1 MTETILRLLT
11 RLSEAGDGAILSGE
25 LAVSFFGPVFDRLLA
40 KRVLVE
46 QAPLADWEVC
56 DACECGLPSRPI
68 RKAGD
73 GYRAECPLDRRH
85 DVDLTEDDLRV
96 FRIGG
101 GALASVIGTAAGFG
115 TAPKLAAE
123 KVWRLGDTPSGRAV
137 FLALEPAALNGD
149 GIIALLRQAA
159 QGSDVTILAPQL
171 PVEIARR
178 HQDAGFHLI
187 ETHAVLMPASDG
199 RGVAIDAA
207 ALAPVTLAPV
217 LRVRRAAAEVQWD
230 GRAVI
235 LSRQIFPV
243 FERLLEKA
251 LSRDQVASRSHVEGT
266 TAREAK
272 DLIRELR
279 DAFKVAG
286 FTDDESKSLI
296 VTVRNRGYRLG
307 VPAKEILVDDC

>member
-11 RLSEAGDGAILSGE
+11 RLSEAGDDAILSGE
-25 LAVSFFGPVFDRLLA
+25 LAGPFFGPVFDRLLA

-56 DACECGLPSRPI
+56 DACECGLPCRPI

-115 TAPKLAAE
+115 TAPNLAAE
-123 KVWRLGDTPSGRAV
+123 KVWRLGETPSGRAV
-137 FLALEPAALNGD
+137 FLSLEPAAMTGD
-149 GIIALLRQAA
+149 GIIASLRQAA

-171 PVEIARR
+171 PAEIARR
-178 HQDAGFHLI
+178 HEDAGFHLVEI
-187 ETHAVLMPASDG
+187 LEVLTPATNG
-199 RGVAIDAA
+199 LGGTINIA
-207 ALAPVTLAPV
+207 ALAPIPLAPV
-217 LRVRRAAAEVQWD
+217 LRVRRAAAEVHWV
-230 GRAVI
+230 GRSVI

-251 LSRDQVASRSHVEGT
+251 LSRDQVASGSHVEGT
-266 TAREAK
+266 AAREAK

-279 DAFKVAG
+279 DAFKAAG
-286 FTDDESKSLI
+286 FTDGESKALI
-296 VTVRNRGYRLG
+296 ETVRNRGYRLG
-307 VPAKEILVDDC
+307 VHASDIVVDG

>member
-11 RLSEAGDGAILSGE
+11 RLSEAGEDAILPGE
-25 LAVSFFGPVFDRLLA
+25 LAAPFFGPAFDRLLA
-40 KRVLVE
+40 KRVLIE

-56 DACECGLPSRPI
+56 DVCECGLPCRPI

-73 GYRAECPLDRRH
+73 GYRVECPLDRRH

-123 KVWRLGDTPSGRAV
+123 KVWWLGDTPSGRAV
-137 FLALEPAALNGD
+137 FLALEPAALTCD
-149 GIIALLRQAA
+149 GIIATLRQAA
-159 QGSDVTILAPQL
+159 QGPDITILAPEL
-171 PVEIARR
+171 PAEAARR
-178 HQDAGFHLI
+178 HQDAGFHLV
-187 ETHAVLMPASDG
+187 ETLAVLMPASDG
-199 RGVAIDAA
+199 LGAAIDVA
-207 ALAPVTLAPV
+207 ALAPIPLAEV
-217 LRVRRAAAEVQWD
+217 LHVRRTTAEVQWR
-230 GRAVI
+230 GRSVI

-251 LSRDQVASRSHVEGT
+251 MSRDQVASGAHVEGT

-279 DAFKVAG
+279 DALKAAG
-286 FTDDESKSLI
+286 FTDAESKALI
-296 VTVRNRGYRLG
+296 MTVRGRGYRLG
-307 VPAKEILVDDC
+307 VVAADIVVED

>member
-11 RLSEAGDGAILSGE
+11 RLSEAGSNAILSGQ
-25 LAVSFFGPVFDRLLA
+25 LAAPFFGPGFDRLLS

-46 QAPLADWEVC
+46 QAPLTDWDVC
-56 DACECGLPSRPI
+56 DACECGLPCRPI

-85 DVDLTEDDLRV
+85 DVDLTEDDVRM

-101 GALASVIGTAAGFG
+101 EALASVIGAAAGFG
-115 TAPKLAAE
+115 AAPKLAAE

-137 FLALEPAALNGD
+137 LLALEPAALTGD
-149 GIIALLRQAA
+149 GIVSSLRQAA
-159 QGSDVTILAPQL
+159 QGSDITILAPEV
-171 PVEIARR
+171 PAEAARR
-178 HQDAGFHLI
+178 HYDAGFHLI
-187 ETHAVLMPASDG
+187 ETLEVLKPASNVLG
-199 RGVAIDAA
+199 AAIDDA
-207 ALAPVTLAPV
+207 ALVPVPLAPV

-230 GRAVI
+230 GRSVI

-251 LSRDQVASRSHVEGT
+251 QSRDQVASGSHVEAT

-279 DAFKVAG
+279 DAFKAAG
-286 FTDDESKSLI
+286 FTDAESKSLI

-307 VPAKEILVDDC
+307 VHASDIVVDG

>member
-11 RLSEAGDGAILSGE
+11 RLSEAGDDAILPGE
-25 LAVSFFGPVFDRLLA
+25 LAAPFFGPVFDRLLA

-46 QAPLADWEVC
+46 QAPLSHWEVC
-56 DACECGLPSRPI
+56 DDCECGLPCRPI
-68 RKAGD
+68 RKVGEAF
-73 GYRAECPLDRRH
+73 RAECPLDRRH
-85 DVDLTEDDLRV
+85 DVDLTEDNVRV
-96 FRIGG
+96 VRIDGK
-101 GALASVIGTAAGFG
+101 ALASVIGTAAGFRA
-115 TAPKLAAE
+115 TPKLAAE

-137 FLALEPAALNGD
+137 FLALDRAAMTGD
-149 GIIALLRQAA
+149 GIIASLRQAA
-159 QGSDVTILAPQL
+159 QGSDITILAPQL
-171 PVEIARR
+171 PAETARR

-187 ETHAVLMPASDG
+187 ETLEVLTPATNG
-199 RGVAIDAA
+199 LGVVIDDA
-207 ALAPVTLAPV
+207 ALAPVPLAPV
-217 LRVRRAAAEVQWD
+217 LRVRRATAEVQWD
-230 GRAVI
+230 GRSVI

-279 DAFKVAG
+279 DAFKAAE
-286 FTDDESKSLI
+286 FTDAESKALI

-307 VPAKEILVDDC
+307 VLASDIVVDG

>member
-11 RLSEAGDGAILSGE
+11 RLSEAGDDAILPGE
-25 LAVSFFGPVFDRLLA
+25 LAAPFFGPVFDRLLA

-56 DACECGLPSRPI
+56 DTCECGLPCRPI
-68 RKAGD
+68 RVAGD
-73 GYRAECPLDRRH
+73 AFRAECPLDRRQ
-85 DVDLTEDDLRV
+85 DIDLTEDDLRV

-101 GALASVIGTAAGFG
+101 DALASVIGAAAGFRA
-115 TAPKLAAE
+115 APKLAAE

-137 FLALEPAALNGD
+137 FLALEPAALTGD
-149 GIIALLRQAA
+149 GIIASLREAA
-159 QGSDVTILAPQL
+159 QGSDVTILAPPL
-171 PVEIARR
+171 PAEIARR

-187 ETHAVLMPASDG
+187 EILEVLTPATNG
-199 RGVAIDAA
+199 LGGTIDIA
-207 ALAPVTLAPV
+207 ALAPVPLAPV
-217 LRVRRAAAEVQWD
+217 LRVRRATAEVHWG
-230 GRAVI
+230 GRSIV

-251 LSRDQVASRSHVEGT
+251 LSRDQIASGSHVEGT

-279 DAFKVAG
+279 DAFKAAG
-286 FTDDESKSLI
+286 FTDAESKTLMM
-296 VTVRNRGYRLG
+296 TVRNRGYKLG
-307 VPAKEILVDDC
+307 VPAAGIVVQT